1 MKEILSISRFDHLAY
16 IDEPLDVSLLE
27 VEEDRRV
34 VEVGQVGHV
43 LATVVLRRV
52 HLGDQLLLVLLH
64 LSSGRSL
71 DDLHLDLVASGL
83 LDHTLSE
90 LLLRVRHVGGPLGV
104 VRLLCDPLLDLLGDE
119 EEGGGVG
126 VIPLV

>member
-43 LATVVLRRV
+43 LATVVLGRV
-52 HLGDQLLLVLLH
+52 HLGYIN
-64 LSSGRSL
+64 
-71 DDLHLDLVASGL
+71 
-83 LDHTLSE
+83 
-90 LLLRVRHVGGPLGV
+90 RHIHKYIT
-104 VRLLCDPLLDLLGDE
+104 R
-119 EEGGGVG
+119 
-126 VIPLV
+126 